1 MDAVPVQDDAGI
13 AAPVAAP
20 RWTDPS
26 TLQLPLGAGLALIGS
41 GMALIGLRMRR
52 G

>member
-1 MDAVPVQDDAGI
+1 VPDVVAV
-13 AAPVAAP
+13 AAPVAVPA
-20 RWTDPS
+20 RWGDAS

-41 GMALIGLRMRR
+41 GLALVGLRMRR